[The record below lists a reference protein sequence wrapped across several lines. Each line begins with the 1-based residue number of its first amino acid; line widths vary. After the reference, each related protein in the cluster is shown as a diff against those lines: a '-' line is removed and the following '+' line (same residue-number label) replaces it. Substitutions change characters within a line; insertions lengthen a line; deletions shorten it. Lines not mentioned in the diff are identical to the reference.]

1 MRDFFIA
8 LHSLVLMCHL
18 DRQINSSELAEN
30 ICVNP
35 VQVRRALAPLVCA
48 GILQIT
54 EGRFGG
60 YRLAVGC
67 DEISLAEVAKL
78 SNADFLSGMWH
89 TGNED
94 ENCCISAG
102 MGAYLKNLYE
112 QLSAALLAE
121 LADITPRQVEQMLK
135 QAKMLETREV
145 THEQ

>member
-8 LHSLVLMCHL
+8 LHSLALMCHL
-18 DRQINSSELAEN
+18 DRQINSTELAEN

-54 EGRFGG
+54 EGRSGG
-60 YRLAVGC
+60 YKLIAGC
-67 DEISLAEVAKL
+67 DEISLAEVVKL
-78 SNADFLSGMWH
+78 SNVDFLSGMWR

-102 MGAYLKNLYE
+102 MGAYLENLHE
-112 QLSAALLAE
+112 QLKAALLVE
-121 LADITPRQVEQMLK
+121 LAKITVRQVEQILSQTK
-135 QAKMLETREV
+135 TPETKGDK
-145 THEQ
+145 